1 MIFSPVAILNQQQQ
15 STAKSS
21 TFIGFTG
28 FTTDSTSFSLTAETG
43 VGNLVIGIHWE
54 QSSSRTLT
62 LSVNGVNA
70 TLLNS
75 ANIGGTVTALY
86 TIPINTSTSNV
97 TASYN
102 GNVLRCGISLWTLQN
117 YTQVPIPD
125 SEQGGTSSG
134 NSIWNNTISTYNAG
148 DLVINVLSTQG
159 TNANISWT
167 NATSRYS
174 QNIENLMSVS
184 GADFVLPN
192 NNNYPYSASF
202 AFNAFSVAGMVF
214 R

>member
-1 MIFSPVAILNQQQQ
+1 MNFSPVAILNQQQ
-15 STAKSS
+15 STEKTS

-28 FTTDSTSFSLTAETG
+28 FTTDSTSFSLSADAG

-70 TLLNS
+70 TLLDS
-75 ANIGGTVTALY
+75 ANASNTVTALY
-86 TIPINTSTSNV
+86 AIPIDGSTSNV
-97 TASYN
+97 TASFS
-102 GNVLRCGISLWTLQN
+102 GNVLRCGMSLWSLQN
-117 YTQVPIPD
+117 FTQVPIPD
-125 SEQGGTSSG
+125 SQQGGTSS
-134 NSIWNNTISTYNAG
+134 NSVWNNIISTYYPG

-174 QNIENLMSVS
+174 QNLENLMSVS

-192 NNNYPYSASF
+192 YNNYPYSASF
-202 AFNAFSVAGMVF
+202 AYNGFSVAGCIF